1 MFPHAILSTAYFPP
15 IQYFSKV
22 VSYNKITIEQ
32 YENYAKQSYRNRC
45 RILSPSGIQSLSI
58 PVEKISGK
66 KQLMKDLKID
76 YTLNWQSNHFKSI
89 QTAYFSSPFY
99 EYYIDAFLPFF
110 KKKTIFLFDFNLEIL
125 IMLLHEMQKKR
136 TIICSE
142 SFQPE
147 YQIPDY
153 RYAIHPKTD
162 HSSDKEFTS
171 IPYTQVF
178 SDKFDFTPNLS
189 IMDLLLNEG
198 PATINI
204 LEDSF
209 IKFA

>member
-1 MFPHAILSTAYFPP
+1 LIYAILSSAYFPP

-22 VSYNKITIEQ
+22 VGFNSLTIEQ

-58 PVEKISGK
+58 PVGKISGK
-66 KQLMKDLKID
+66 KQLVKDIKID

-110 KKKTIFLFDFNLEIL
+110 KKKTVFLFDFNQEI
-125 IMLLHEMQKKR
+125 IDMLLHEMQIKR
-136 TIICSE
+136 TIVFSE

-153 RYAIHPKTD
+153 RTTIHPKTE
-162 HSSDKEFTS
+162 HSSDKEFIS

-178 SDKFDFTPNLS
+178 FDKFDFAPNLS
-189 IMDLLLNEG
+189 IIDLLFNEG
-198 PATINI
+198 PAAINL

-209 IKFA
+209 VKST